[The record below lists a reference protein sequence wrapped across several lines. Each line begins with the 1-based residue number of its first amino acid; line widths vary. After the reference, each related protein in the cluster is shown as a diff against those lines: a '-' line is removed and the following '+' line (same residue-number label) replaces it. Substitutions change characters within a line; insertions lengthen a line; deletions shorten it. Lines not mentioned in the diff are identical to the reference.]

1 MLVCTVAWV
10 ILVLPTVAAAPT
22 CEQPVR
28 NSAIAATEAIVTA
41 VNFFKMYS
49 LSG

>member
-1 MLVCTVAWV
+1 MLP
-10 ILVLPTVAAAPT
+10 IVAAESAVPH
-22 CEQPVR
+22 PVR
-28 NSAIAATEAIVTA
+28 KSAIAATEAIVTA

>member
-1 MLVCTVAWV
+1 MLP
-10 ILVLPTVAAAPT
+10 IVAAAPI

-28 NSAIAATEAIVTA
+28 KSAIAAIEAIMTA
-41 VNFFKMYS
+41 VDFFKIYS